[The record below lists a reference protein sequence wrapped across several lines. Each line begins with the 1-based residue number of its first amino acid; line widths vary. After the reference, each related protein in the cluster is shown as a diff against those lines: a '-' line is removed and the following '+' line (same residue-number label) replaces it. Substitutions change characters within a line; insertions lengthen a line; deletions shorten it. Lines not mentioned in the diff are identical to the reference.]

1 MAAKGSTSLSGGHAK
16 TIRPT
21 QEAVLLFVALTAC
34 ALFGSILTS
43 RIAERLL
50 FDGMQSDAEDIAQA
64 AALLIDPAVHNQ
76 LVATRTMWTD
86 QHKAALAP
94 LIALHKNFPAL
105 ARIRSVVR
113 NGGSLTVVLD
123 TETVAGEI
131 GLTRPVE
138 PLEIGQPFPETEL
151 TEAKILQDSI
161 RTSSAHAET
170 GTDPTTYGSFLSGAA
185 PIAGGNA
192 AVEAELDVDKQEYS
206 LGEVQAWA
214 RAGGALA
221 IFASG
226 IVSVIF
232 FSIRSAHVVAITTE
246 AETEHSHSWLRRR
259 NDTLVRA
266 LGQIVLHRG
275 FKDNVLLWDG
285 ETERLLGV
293 DKAAMPLTL
302 DDWIERVHP
311 DDRDGLLEM
320 ITNASPENPIF
331 ECEFRARHADGTW
344 RWFHERGSL
353 AAAETGEEFAAA
365 DSVLLDITTRK
376 LEQEERAALAL
387 IASHTY
393 DGVSLLDQD
402 GRIGWTNGAFERLT
416 GFTSAA
422 ADGQVISALLTRGGT
437 PTGVTQLLDAARSGD
452 GTVAQVELIR
462 DDGAP
467 YWAQLEIQPL
477 RDDEGRISRL
487 VAIQSD
493 VTDAKKFEQRLV
505 KARDAAESADRAKS
519 EFLAVISHEVRTPLN
534 SIIGFTNLLLES
546 KLSEQQRDYIDTIRS
561 SGDNLLLLINDIL
574 DFSKTEAASVRLERK
589 PFAIRPC
596 LEEALDVLA
605 QNAAIK
611 EIELLLDIGPKV
623 PATVVGDRA
632 RLRQIILN
640 LAGNAVKFTSDG
652 EVCVAVRSL
661 TESDGTHRL
670 RFEIRDTGPGLST
683 EQQSRLFKPF
693 SQADQSVTRKFGGT
707 GLGLA
712 ISKSLVNLMKG
723 DIGLESQVGSGSTF
737 WFEAPYDAT
746 GTPDPV
752 IAQVGRLNGLRVLLA
767 EKNSSHRQILLGQLV
782 RWGIH
787 VESCRSGREAIYAG
801 DHRRFDIALIDAFL
815 PDIDGQGLADRLRR
829 TPRGG
834 TSAVVLMAPA
844 SLVSE
849 RDTVVAATSS
859 LYRLSKP
866 IHLAELAEV
875 LLKASHR
882 ASEQAAETATPAELP
897 APAPGLGA
905 RVLVADDNAINR
917 KLIDKILVKLGHTP
931 SVVSNGL
938 ECVDALR
945 AGEFDLV
952 LMDVQMPEMDGLSA
966 TRRIRELGL
975 QIPIIALTANAMPE
989 DRKLCLEAGMTDY
1002 LCKPIRA
1009 EALAETIDRFAQ
1021 VTS

>member
-1 MAAKGSTSLSGGHAK
+1 MATNRSTSASAAS
-16 TIRPT
+16 TRSIRPT

-34 ALFGSILTS
+34 ALFGSLLTS

-50 FDGMQSDAEDIAQA
+50 FDGMQADAEDIARA
-64 AALLIDPAVHNQ
+64 AALLINPAVHGEI
-76 LVATRTMWTD
+76 AAKRSMWTD

-94 LIALHKNFPAL
+94 LIALHKDFPAL
-105 ARIRSVVR
+105 ARIRSVTR
-113 NGGSLTVVLD
+113 AGGQLMVVLD

-131 GLTRPVE
+131 GLERPVE
-138 PLEIGQPFPETEL
+138 PLEIGSPLPIEDAS
-151 TEAKILQDSI
+151 EADILNRAIQ
-161 RTSSAHAET
+161 TSTSVSESE
-170 GTDPTTYGSFLSGAA
+170 TDPTTYGSFLSGAA

-232 FSIRSAHVVAITTE
+232 FSIRSAHVASMASG

-259 NDTLVRA
+259 NETLVRA

-285 ETERLLGV
+285 ETDQLLGIE
-293 DKAAMPLTL
+293 KAAMPLTL
-302 DDWIERVHP
+302 DDWIDRVHP
-311 DDRDGLLEM
+311 DDRAALRGM
-320 ITNASPENPIF
+320 ITNATRERPIF

-353 AAAETGEEFAAA
+353 AAAESGEEFAAA
-365 DSVLLDITTRK
+365 DSVLLDITARK
-376 LEQEERAALAL
+376 LDQEERAALAL

-393 DGVSLLDQD
+393 DGVSLLDRD
-402 GRIGWTNGAFERLT
+402 GRIGWTNSAFERLT
-416 GFTSAA
+416 GFPDTKAV
-422 ADGQVISALLTRGGT
+422 GQLIAPLLTQGDA
-437 PTGVTQLLDAARSGD
+437 PDAVDALLDAARSGD
-452 GTVAQVELIR
+452 GHVSQVELTR
-462 DDGAP
+462 ADGEK

-477 RDDEGRISRL
+477 RDDEGNISRL

-493 VTDAKKFEQRLV
+493 VTDAKKFERKLV
-505 KARDAAESADRAKS
+505 TARDAAESADRAKS

-546 KLSEQQRDYIDTIRS
+546 NLSEQQRDYIDTIRT
-561 SGDNLLLLINDIL
+561 SGDSLLLLINDIL

-589 PFAIRPC
+589 PFAIRAC

-611 EIELLLDIGPKV
+611 EIELLLDVGPDV
-623 PATVVGDRA
+623 PATVIGDRA
-632 RLRQIILN
+632 RLRQILLN

-652 EVCVAVRSL
+652 EVSVVVRSL
-661 TESDGTHRL
+661 TSTDGQHRL
-670 RFEIRDTGPGLST
+670 RFEVRDTGPGLT
-683 EQQSRLFKPF
+683 PEQQSRLFKPF

-712 ISKSLVNLMKG
+712 IAKSLVNLMKG
-723 DIGLESQVGSGSTF
+723 DIGLESQAGSGSTF
-737 WFEAPYDAT
+737 WFEAPYEAT
-746 GTPDPV
+746 ATPDPV
-752 IAQVGRLNGLRVLLA
+752 LAQVGRLNGLRVLLA
-767 EKNSSHRQILLGQLV
+767 EKNTAHRRIILGQLV
-782 RWGIH
+782 RWGLH
-787 VESCRSGREAIYAG
+787 VESCRTGREAIYAA
-801 DHRRFDIALIDAFL
+801 DHRRFDIALVDAFL
-815 PDIDGQGLADRLRR
+815 PDIDGHGLADRLRR

-834 TSAVVLMAPA
+834 TSAVILMAPA

-849 RDTVVAATSS
+849 RDTLVATNSS
-859 LYRLSKP
+859 IYRLTKP
-866 IHLAELAEV
+866 VHLAELADV

-882 ASEQAAETATPAELP
+882 TADHAAEQATPAEIQ

-917 KLIDKILVKLGHTP
+917 KLIDKILVKLGHNP
-931 SVVSNGL
+931 QVVSNGL
-938 ECVDALR
+938 ECLDALQ
-945 AGEFDLV
+945 AETFDVV
-952 LMDVQMPEMDGLSA
+952 LMDVQMPEMDGITA
-966 TRRIRELGL
+966 TRRIRELG
-975 QIPIIALTANAMPE
+975 ISVPIIALTANAMPE
-989 DRKLCLEAGMTDY
+989 DRKHCMDAGMTDY

-1009 EALAETIDRFAQ
+1009 EALAETIERFAK